1 MEENKK
7 NGALQGHHHRK
18 LLLLLPLV
26 LIPLLMLVFLI
37 LGGGKPLHSAEAS
50 QGIGGLLQLPASN
63 LNRQDK
69 MTKWE
74 HYQKNAETEKQADV
88 GWSDRL
94 GAMEA
99 IVADSTSPLS
109 YERELYDKLAELD
122 RDLQT
127 VHDPDVNRPST
138 EDMHKVAID
147 EDQGYSIASKMLDS
161 LAQENPQN
169 AQQDPELDQLNRM
182 LDKIIQIQQPASHA
196 DTEGLKLP
204 SAVNSVATEGSQ
216 VPASFLENNRA
227 DSLNSLGFFSV
238 INLDRQGR
246 VNTIKVV
253 IHEKQAI
260 TTGSTVKMRLLED
273 LTLPGLRIA
282 KGSYLYGTAQIN
294 AERIQIRVDQL
305 RTAAGIVPVKLIA
318 HDMDGLMGI
327 YIPDLIEQQV
337 IVRSAEQSVQSL
349 SLGESMSKTLA
360 LDAANAGLQAAKSLF
375 AKKARRIQ
383 VVLQADYQLMLKY
396 ENDEAKF

>member
-7 NGALQGHHHRK
+7 NGLLQGHHHRK

-26 LIPLLMLVFLI
+26 LIPLLTLVFLI
-37 LGGGKPLHSAEAS
+37 LGGGKSLHSAEAS
-50 QGIGGLLQLPASN
+50 PGIGGLLQLPASN

-88 GWSDRL
+88 GWSERL

-127 VHDPDVNRPST
+127 VPDPDVNRPST
-138 EDMHKVAID
+138 EDMRKVTID
-147 EDQGYSIASKMLDS
+147 EDLGYSIASKMLDS

-182 LDKIIQIQQPASHA
+182 LDKIIQIQQPASGA

-204 SAVNSVATEGSQ
+204 SAVTKGSQ
-216 VPASFLENNRA
+216 VPTSFIEKKRA
-227 DSLNSLGFFSV
+227 DSLNSLGFFSS

-253 IHEKQAI
+253 IHEKQTI

-282 KGSYLYGTAQIN
+282 KGSYLYGTAQVN

-327 YIPDLIEQQV
+327 YIPDLIEQQL

-360 LDAANAGLQAAKSLF
+360 LEAADAGLQAAKSLF